1 MNVSHCFPLVR
12 EPQALTALTLSLPE
26 LSASGHVVALSA
38 MTVLGQTMIPP
49 DGNSGDHRPEENNR
63 ESRDATPAAGTSV
76 GGFENDTGATSGSGS
91 RSGSAEGRPV
101 GGRSG
106 SSSTAAAVVIEQFI
120 DRVLRSAF
128 ERRSEF
134 SAVELSWLVEGC
146 LPGLDNV
153 VLAGRSDNEG
163 HASEA
168 GRSDDKGSGGS
179 RSTRSKSQG
188 VDTYEVPSGLAVGLA
203 RELAQ
208 RQARTT
214 ASGGGEQNGDM
225 AEPVAAVL
233 AGYVSASLLERS
245 NGVL

>member
-1 MNVSHCFPLVR
+1 
-12 EPQALTALTLSLPE
+12 
-26 LSASGHVVALSA
+26 

-49 DGNSGDHRPEENNR
+49 DGDSGDRRPEEDNR
-63 ESRDATPAAGTSV
+63 EPQDATPAAGTGV
-76 GGFENDTGATSGSGS
+76 GGFENDMGATSGSGS
-91 RSGSAEGRPV
+91 RSGSTEGRPV

-106 SSSTAAAVVIEQFI
+106 SSTTAVVVEQFI

-134 SAVELSWLVEGC
+134 TAVELSWLVEGC

-153 VLAGRSDNEG
+153 VLVGRSDNEG

-168 GRSDDKGSGGS
+168 GRSDDKGGGGS
-179 RSTRSKSQG
+179 RSTRSTNQG

-214 ASGGGEQNGDM
+214 ASGSGEEKYEDVL
-225 AEPVAAVL
+225 EPIAAVL
-233 AGYVSASLLERS
+233 AGYISASLLERS